1 MVEQLFRKQQVAGS
15 IPITGSIVLKLNQA
29 DFGKSQ
35 RSITEKCPPN
45 AHQFLT
51 SHKFQ
56 AQKGSGLSPGPLLFD
71 SYEEVGKMA
80 TAS

>member
-1 MVEQLFRKQQVAGS
+1 MR
-15 IPITGSIVLKLNQA
+15 LNQA

-51 SHKFQ
+51 SHKLQ
-56 AQKGSGLSPGPLLFD
+56 AQKGPGLSPGPLLFD
-71 SYEEVGKMA
+71 RYEEVGNMA
-80 TAS
+80 TAT

>member
-1 MVEQLFRKQQVAGS
+1 
-15 IPITGSIVLKLNQA
+15 LKLNQA

-56 AQKGSGLSPGPLLFD
+56 AQKGPGFWPGPLLFN
-71 SYEEVGKMA
+71 SYEEVGEIA
-80 TAS
+80 IVS